1 MIKDYRIYKFS
12 WKEWIFCGLEG
23 LLFNGLISFL
33 FFDSLFA
40 MIPGLILMYFYYLEK
55 RRWMIRKRMR
65 QLRSEFQ
72 IFLNEMIAA
81 LQTGRSIENAF
92 MEAIKDTENYLEK
105 ETLFLLEMKKIS
117 AGISVGEPLEKL
129 MLDFSYRC
137 HMEEMEYF
145 SEVFLVGKR
154 SGGNLVGIMKNTIRM
169 LQERMEAIEELYTI
183 LADKQLEFYLMSV
196 IPMVMIMYLR
206 IGAGPM
212 IKSLYGNLT
221 GILTMSVCLVI
232 YGGSYLYGKKILE
245 IDG

>member
-1 MIKDYRIYKFS
+1 
-12 WKEWIFCGLEG
+12 
-23 LLFNGLISFL
+23 
-33 FFDSLFA
+33 
-40 MIPGLILMYFYYLEK
+40 
-55 RRWMIRKRMR
+55 
-65 QLRSEFQ
+65 
-72 IFLNEMIAA
+72 
-81 LQTGRSIENAF
+81 
-92 MEAIKDTENYLEK
+92 
-105 ETLFLLEMKKIS
+105 MKKIS